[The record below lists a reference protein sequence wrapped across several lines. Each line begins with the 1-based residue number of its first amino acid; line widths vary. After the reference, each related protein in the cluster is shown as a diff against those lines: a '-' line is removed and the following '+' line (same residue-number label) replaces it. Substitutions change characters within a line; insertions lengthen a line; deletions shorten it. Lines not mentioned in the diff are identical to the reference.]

1 MTIAMEK
8 IIIIVNVSIIIISI
22 IIDIIMLSSV

>member
-8 IIIIVNVSIIIISI
+8 IIIIVNISIIIISI
-22 IIDIIMLSSV
+22 IIDVIMLSSL

>member
-8 IIIIVNVSIIIISI
+8 IIIIVNIGIIIIST
-22 IIDIIMLSSV
+22 IIDFIILSHV